1 VTCVPSRFSDQ
12 VRHTLIKRPISSAK
26 IIFCSSAKIIFC
38 ENYGLKNMN
47 QQAGFDAPTVLTMA
61 LTTNF
66 LLSRRT
72 ITTLKLR
79 AVETLPAASIVNGA
93 VQKHDA
99 ALVTVSA
106 RLNG

>member
-1 VTCVPSRFSDQ
+1 
-12 VRHTLIKRPISSAK
+12 
-26 IIFCSSAKIIFC
+26 
-38 ENYGLKNMN
+38 
-47 QQAGFDAPTVLTMA
+47 MA